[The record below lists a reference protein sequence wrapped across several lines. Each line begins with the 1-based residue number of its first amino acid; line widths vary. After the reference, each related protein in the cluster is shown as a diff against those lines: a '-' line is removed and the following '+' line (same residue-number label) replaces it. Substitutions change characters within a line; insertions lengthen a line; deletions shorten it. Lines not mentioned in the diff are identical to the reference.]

1 MNLKRAIIN
10 GFKRSAL
17 NGTPKLTLIREYK
30 KLYKLKKDE
39 IEWIL
44 EACDFND
51 PPNNIDYS
59 KFYNSNITKVAT
71 QIEHDDA
78 QVYYIDNFLTKKD
91 CQLLSGYIEKQ
102 ATPVL
107 SHSNGRDDDKRT
119 RQENF
124 RNSSTI
130 IIDHRDHEFFQKV
143 DKQIGQAM
151 SFYPS
156 IGEIIHGQ
164 KYEIG
169 EYYKIHGDFF
179 RAGEDFDTY
188 CEWMGQRTWTTM
200 LYLNDVEEGG
210 ETHFPELNLKVKPKE
225 GTLLAWNNLHKDG
238 TTNINTLHEALPPK
252 SDKKYIITKLWRSWG
267 LV

>member
-1 MNLKRAIIN
+1 MNNLKRAIIN

-17 NGTPKLTLIREYK
+17 NGTPKLTLIKEYK
-30 KLYKLKKDE
+30 KLYKINKDE

-59 KFYNSNITKVAT
+59 QFYNSNITKVAT
-71 QIEHDDA
+71 PIKHNNAQI
-78 QVYYIDNFLTKKD
+78 YYIDNFLTKKD

-143 DKQIGQAM
+143 DKQIATVIG
-151 SFYPS
+151 FYPS
-156 IGEIIHGQ
+156 IGEAMNGQ

-169 EYYKIHGDFF
+169 EYYKKHTDYFPETDLNIYG
-179 RAGEDFDTY
+179 A
-188 CEWMGQRTWTTM
+188 WMGQRTWTTM